1 MTKEKQTGTQNG
13 WGLLFL
19 LIGISALVIYTF
31 VITLNLDKGDSI
43 RTPLILVH
51 VFVFIVLSVLSAGFF
66 TIEPNTSAVLLL
78 FGKYIG
84 TERAEGFRWA
94 NPFFTKKKVS
104 LRVHNFDSKNL
115 KVNDLKGN
123 PVEISAVVVWKV
135 TDTAMAVFEVEDYK
149 DFISVQTESALRHLA
164 SAYPYD
170 ATDDEPISLRSSID
184 EISHALTKE
193 IQERVQSAGII
204 ITESRI
210 NHLAYA
216 QEIAQAMLQ
225 RQQAEAII
233 AARTKI
239 VEGAVS
245 MVEMALKRLADEKIV
260 DLDDERKAV
269 MVSNLL
275 VVLCSDRAAHPVI
288 NAGSLY

>member
-1 MTKEKQTGTQNG
+1 MGF
-13 WGLLFL
+13 LLL
-19 LIGISALVIYTF
+19 LIGITGALIYTF
-31 VITLNLDKGDSI
+31 TLVINLDQADSL
-43 RTPLILVH
+43 RTPLIIAH
-51 VFVFIVLSVLSAGFF
+51 VVIFAILMALYGGFF

-149 DFISVQTESALRHLA
+149 DFISVQTESAVRHLA

-245 MVEMALKRLADEKIV
+245 MVEMALKRLSEDKIV
-260 DLDDERKAV
+260 DLDDERKAA

-275 VVLCSDRAAHPVI
+275 VVLCSDRAAQPVI
-288 NAGSLY
+288 NSGTLY

>member
-1 MTKEKQTGTQNG
+1 MTKEKQTKTQNG
-13 WGLLFL
+13 MGFLLL
-19 LIGISALVIYTF
+19 LIGITGALIYTF
-31 VITLNLDKGDSI
+31 TLVINLDQADSL
-43 RTPLILVH
+43 RTPLIIAH
-51 VFVFIVLSVLSAGFF
+51 VVIFAILMALYGGFF

-149 DFISVQTESALRHLA
+149 DFISVQTESAVRHLA

-245 MVEMALKRLADEKIV
+245 MVEMALKRLSEDKIV
-260 DLDDERKAV
+260 DLDDERKAA

-275 VVLCSDRAAHPVI
+275 VVLCSDRAAQPVI
-288 NAGSLY
+288 NSGTLY